1 MVSFFYLYTDLSL
14 VNKTGERLGRIA
26 LLEHLY
32 IITDTFNEQDMAD
45 FIALILDVSEFFV
58 VYIKP
63 KSYTKKWD
71 VLLDMVRGMN
81 LDQID
86 HVHID
91 FVHGPKEA
99 FKSIEIQY
107 EREAKKAFV
116 SVGDNDAYTL
126 LLERMRADLFS
137 MLK

>member
-1 MVSFFYLYTDLSL
+1 LVSFFYLYTDLSL